1 MLQAS
6 HLSPRT
12 IQHLLTSLAEEVAQ
26 ALARGESY
34 TIPGIGTISTKELRS
49 KSTSNLV
56 VGDGDPMGE
65 HITPAR
71 RKIKFRAELDLLR
84 RANGLS
90 APGSLPVVR

>member
-1 MLQAS
+1 MLKSS

-12 IQHLLTSLAEEVAQ
+12 IELLLTTLADEVAQ
-26 ALARGESY
+26 AIARGDSY
-34 TIPGIGTISTKELRS
+34 TIPGIGTISTKELRA

-56 VGDGDPMGE
+56 VGDGEPMGE
-65 HITPAR
+65 YTTPAR
-71 RKIKFRAELDLLR
+71 RKVKFRADR